1 MIDRHFDICPNC
13 GSDCSS
19 TSAWILMDNMGF
31 GCGYVCDSCESTVRA
46 KYDPSIFAE
55 DSEEYR
61 DRMAHSGESFEADYQ
76 STLDNV

>member
-1 MIDRHFDICPNC
+1 
-13 GSDCSS
+13 
-19 TSAWILMDNMGF
+19 MDNMGF

-61 DRMAHSGESFEADYQ
+61 ERMAHSGESFEADY
-76 STLDNV
+76 